1 MKMGKR
7 RTNGLWLLVLGL
19 AALAGY
25 WKILRPRWLRWGA
38 TGDEVRCPL
47 PGDDLVADP
56 LLKTTRSIAI
66 RATPAEIWPWLAQMG
81 QGRGG
86 FYSYDWLENLFG
98 LNIHNAERIL
108 PEYQDLR
115 VGDLIPFWQGAEVR
129 VIDLQPERYLVTAG
143 TLYAREGQ
151 PSDDYGGSWIF
162 VLQPS
167 GPRETRLIVRS
178 FVARFEPA
186 WLSELFAKLL
196 LEPAH
201 FIMERGMLLGIKR
214 RAER

>member
-1 MKMGKR
+1 
-7 RTNGLWLLVLGL
+7 
-19 AALAGY
+19 LAGY

-38 TGDEVRCPL
+38 TGDEVRCSL

-66 RATPAEIWPWLAQMG
+66 RAAPAEIWPWLAQMG

-108 PEYQDLR
+108 PQFQNLQ
-115 VGDLIPFWQGAEVR
+115 VGDLIPFWQGAGVR
-129 VIDLQPERYLVTAG
+129 VIDRQPERYLVTAG
-143 TLYAREGQ
+143 TLYTGAGQ
-151 PSDDYGGSWIF
+151 PADAYGGSWVF

-167 GPRETRLIVRS
+167 SPGVTRLVVRS
-178 FVARFEPA
+178 AVARFEPV
-186 WLSELFAKLL
+186 WLSELFARLL

-214 RAER
+214 RAERTTGGQPPPDLPGNS